1 MKKQDCFLFGTIF
14 KLHGYKGDVNI
25 YNDNDIPLILNDI
38 EFFYIE
44 ENNELIPYFSVSVR
58 LKKKNVLLVQFED
71 VDSEKEA
78 LKILKKKVYLPNS
91 FLPEGESLNQ
101 NKIIIGFNVLDK
113 SLGNIGKVEFIN
125 DSTAQTLIIVKNGEK
140 EFFIPFHD
148 QFVVNIDVAKKILEV
163 NIPQELIDIN

>member
-14 KLHGYKGDVNI
+14 KLHGYKGGVNI

-91 FLPEGESLNQ
+91 FLPEGELLNQ

>member
-25 YNDNDIPLILNDI
+25 YNNNEIPIVLNDI
-38 EFFYIE
+38 KFFYIQ
-44 ENNELIPYFSVSVR
+44 ENNELIPYFPVSVR
-58 LKKKNVLLVQFED
+58 LKKKNVLLVKFED
-71 VDSEKEA
+71 VDSEREA
-78 LKILKKKVYLPNS
+78 LKILKKKVYLPNY
-91 FLPEGESLNQ
+91 FLTEGELLNQ

-125 DSTAQTLIIVKNGEK
+125 DSTKQNLIIVKNSEK

-148 QFVVNIDVAKKILEV
+148 QFIVNIDVANKILEV

>member
-1 MKKQDCFLFGTIF
+1 MKKQDCFLLGTIF

-44 ENNELIPYFSVSVR
+44 ENSELIPYFSVSVR
-58 LKKKNVLLVQFED
+58 LKKKNVLLVRFED

-78 LKILKKKVYLPNS
+78 LKILKKKVYLPKT
-91 FLPEGESLNQ
+91 FLPEGELLNQ

-125 DSTAQTLIIVKNGEK
+125 DSTAQILIIVKNGEK

-148 QFVVNIDVAKKILEV
+148 HFVVNIDVIKKTLEV